1 MNKIY
6 VAYSWIGPTGP
17 LSNNQVPTILTLADN
32 YNETNIISDKNDRED
47 TWERIFSQGPDL
59 YSLKPSATLEQNDIF
74 VFPFKLNVRTPLS
87 SYFSY
92 NNGLLEYSFT
102 GGDVNAKVREFN
114 GYFVFD
120 FRDEASVSEQFFSA
134 IHSYFKMHGMLA
146 YKVIFL
152 TGAIN
157 VVELYEKFCSKHNF
171 TPGEQSR
178 IKFIPC
184 PDYEPFNKQ
193 ICHKTIHTFT
203 EPEYNIEVVPSKFFL
218 CWNRRFR
225 KHRITLCLAME
236 KSKLIEKSYLSLAR
250 KDAAFDKD
258 ITEFI
263 HDIPPEM
270 NIDENTKNELIKR
283 LPLILDEESNVS
295 EMCTDSLYKTRPFYS
310 DSLVSIVTETN
321 FDLPILTST
330 EKTFKPMRE
339 KHPFILVASSG
350 ALKALKSIG
359 FKTFD
364 KFWDESY
371 DDITNH
377 NQRMHKIIEILNYIA
392 SWDRDKILDF
402 KKQAKEIVEHNYNQL
417 KISPVRRILN
427 EIYGHIVS
435 TTQIK

>member
-6 VAYSWIGPTGP
+6 AAYSWIGPTGP
-17 LSNNQVPTILTLADN
+17 LSNNQLPDILSMADN
-32 YNETNIISDKNDRED
+32 YHETNILSDKNQKED
-47 TWERIFSQGPDL
+47 TWNRLFCHPPELFKMKASCALND
-59 YSLKPSATLEQNDIF
+59 NDIF
-74 VFPFKLNVRTPLS
+74 VFPFKLNVRTHVEN
-87 SYFSY
+87 YFAY
-92 NNGLLEYSFT
+92 NNGILEYSFI
-102 GGDVNAKVREFN
+102 GGDVMRRVRECK

-120 FRDEASVSEQFFSA
+120 FRDEALVNEQFFSA
-134 IHSYFKMHGMLA
+134 IHSYFKLHGMPV

-157 VVELYEKFCSKHNF
+157 VIELYEKFCRKHNF
-171 TPGEQSR
+171 TPGEKFK

-184 PDYEPFNKQ
+184 PDYAPFNEQ
-193 ICHKTIHTFT
+193 ICHQTIHTFT
-203 EPEYNIEVVPSKFFL
+203 EPEYNVEVVPSKFFL

-236 KSKLIEKSYLSLAR
+236 KSKLIEKSYISLAR
-250 KDAAFDKD
+250 KDTEFDKD

-283 LPLILDEESNVS
+283 LPLILDEESNIS
-295 EMCTDSLYKTRPFYS
+295 EMCTDTLYKTRPFYA

-377 NQRMHKIIEILNYIA
+377 NQRMHKIIEVLNYIG
-392 SWDRDKILDF
+392 SWDQHKILDF
-402 KKQAKEIVEHNYNQL
+402 KKQAKDIVEHNFNQL
-417 KISPVRRILN
+417 KISPIKRILDD
-427 EIYGHIVS
+427 IYGHIVS
-435 TTQIK
+435 TTQIR